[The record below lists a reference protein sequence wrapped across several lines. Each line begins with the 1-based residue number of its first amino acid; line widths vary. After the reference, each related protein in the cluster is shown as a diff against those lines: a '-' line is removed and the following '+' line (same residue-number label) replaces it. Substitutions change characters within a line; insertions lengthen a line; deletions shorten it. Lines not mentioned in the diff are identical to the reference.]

1 MKKVTNE
8 LMDWLWSFADLL
20 KVLLVI
26 GLLVGVLFKNDEFGM
41 VARLSDLMTQ
51 IGSDGVVGLI
61 ALVVLLS
68 WYKKK

>member
-1 MKKVTNE
+1 MKKAIDE
-8 LMDWLWSFADLL
+8 LMGWLWSFADLL

>member
-41 VARLSDLMTQ
+41 VSRLSDLMTQ

>member
-1 MKKVTNE
+1 M
-8 LMDWLWSFADLL
+8 
-20 KVLLVI
+20 
-26 GLLVGVLFKNDEFGM
+26 KNDEFGM

-51 IGSDGVVGLI
+51 VGSDGVVGLI

>member
-26 GLLVGVLFKNDEFGM
+26 GLLVGVLFKNDEFCM

-51 IGSDGVVGLI
+51 VGSDGVVGLI

>member
-51 IGSDGVVGLI
+51 VGSDGVV
-61 ALVVLLS
+61 
-68 WYKKK
+68 

>member
-26 GLLVGVLFKNDEFGM
+26 GLLVGVLLKNDEFGM
-41 VARLSDLMTQ
+41 VASLSDLMTQ